1 MIEPDPLVAFPGAA
15 RESGNAMPK
24 AHAQPS
30 PGHEKPSSGR
40 CIKKEMQASTHPSV
54 SREVL
59 VPTPPSNRNF
69 DLWLQR
75 ELGRLHGDVL
85 QEPIPE
91 KLLRIIE
98 EGIAAGGD

>member
-1 MIEPDPLVAFPGAA
+1 MV
-15 RESGNAMPK
+15 REIGNAMPK

-30 PGHEKPSSGR
+30 PGDRKPSSGR
-40 CIKKEMQASTHPSV
+40 CIKSEMQASTHPSV
-54 SREVL
+54 SREAAPPVS
-59 VPTPPSNRNF
+59 PSNRNF

-85 QEPIPE
+85 HEPVPE

-98 EGIAAGGD
+98 EGIGARD